1 MKGREGALLAPEEA
15 RRFMATYKQVAM
27 ALHQL
32 LRKSIPGDPRTML
45 QAARHLLQ
53 QQPDLLERAI
63 KQLRR
68 RQLQPDG
75 EVIEALRQLRPS
87 QWLFLKDLKGGAI
100 FLDREWQA
108 AYSVAGLTQ
117 SPGQIIGP
125 GGCLVE
131 TALCPFAGRILC
143 DGIFVDASPLGPEQ
157 GRRVQE
163 RYRALKAAGHVYGD
177 PARAPLWTSAASD
190 PQPQA
195 TSRLPSKGR
204 PQAGGPPAHPHGEG
218 SAAAAT
224 PSPPANPTAANNTGK
239 HQLLQRK
246 LADLVT
252 RQRYSQAL
260 RVREQALRR
269 QPDLE
274 LRPSEAQLWCLEGR
288 QALAE
293 GQLQRAET
301 ALARAVDLGLQ
312 GEPQYLLARLW
323 LERGQP
329 ERGLALLQASFETG
343 SLPLEYAGAYLK
355 LLLISGQ
362 PERVRELVRQ
372 QRQRFQPQQIHWAAG
387 VLSLL
392 DGDPTHAQR
401 QFRQM
406 TGPASPG
413 DLAGLWRAWAA
424 LEAGDATAAS
434 AALHQHDHPARA
446 AVALAMVA
454 LAMAARTEQ
463 RPGELLDLEQR
474 DLPRRGLALALELL
488 HQLRQQ
494 NLLSAA
500 QLLLN
505 HERLVLAAVPELAA
519 LRRPLLLLAGQQ
531 ALEREAPTEA
541 IRCWRPIVDRPSLDP
556 ELALRLY
563 PLLDQG
569 DDDTWPEAERLAS
582 QLQSWVR
589 RAAHDTPAA
598 WPQPLLT
605 ATQARL
611 HCWQAD
617 QHLRLGLPQQA
628 RRSVDL
634 ARQLAPELPDVIGR
648 QGMLAYVNG
657 QDSSA
662 IPLLWQALD
671 NGCRASHVYEVLEEA
686 LEESGQPAE
695 HLRLQRQHGA
705 SFGITPRPGPERT
718 LVPAWLDALSRKD
731 VLDLANVLS
740 TTAETGPALQALRI
754 FGDHILP
761 PPETCGADSAG
772 LKLNKVNLN
781 LLAAAVRWDS
791 LIAAQPPLEQ
801 VEAIT
806 AILVAIQRFTLRTG
820 KAMRSQIESRL
831 AELEALTA
839 QPGTVHGEQA
849 LQNLLLLAGLRL
861 RRQEALRQEATRLLR
876 RTHQPERLLPRALLD
891 LRLLTSTKPWLA
903 IVEELRRQDPQNP
916 LLLLALATMQR
927 TLTTPYERLAD
938 QAFELARRQQDSQAL
953 AACRRERWWAEES
966 YDRELAHRKA
976 QSMQQSPG
984 WQQLIDSFD
993 IRGMLEARAREESME
1008 PLSEEQLQAVLPDLE
1023 RRMAAEL
1030 ARTNGEGQNP
1040 GGIAR
1045 ESIDKLEDNRDDG
1058 PAPRQR
1064 GRRRTFMDL

>member
-1 MKGREGALLAPEEA
+1 MKGHEGALLTPEEA
-15 RRFMATYKQVAM
+15 RRFMDTYKQVAL
-27 ALHQL
+27 AVHQL

-45 QAARHLLQ
+45 QAARHQLQ
-53 QQPDLLERAI
+53 QQPDLLERAVR
-63 KQLRR
+63 QLRR

-87 QWLFLKDLKGGAI
+87 QWLFVKDLKNGAI
-100 FLDREWQA
+100 FLDQEWQA

-125 GGCLVE
+125 GCCLVE
-131 TALCPFAGRILC
+131 TALCPFAGRLLC
-143 DGIFVDASPLGPEQ
+143 DGIFVDATPLGPEQ
-157 GRRVQE
+157 KRRVQE
-163 RYRALKAAGHVYGD
+163 RYRTLRAAGHVYGD
-177 PARAPLWTSAASD
+177 PARMPLWTSAASD
-190 PQPQA
+190 SPPE
-195 TSRLPSKGR
+195 TISRPPTKGR
-204 PQAGGPPAHPHGEG
+204 PQAGGTPARPHREG
-218 SAAAAT
+218 SAAAAPLSPR
-224 PSPPANPTAANNTGK
+224 PSPSAAGK
-239 HQLLQRK
+239 AGELQLLQQK
-246 LADLVT
+246 LTDLVA

-269 QPDLE
+269 QPDLK

-293 GQLQRAET
+293 GQSQRAET
-301 ALARAVDLGLQ
+301 ALARAVDLGLP

-329 ERGLALLQASFETG
+329 ERGLALLQASFEAG

-413 DLAGLWRAWAA
+413 DLAGLWRAWAT
-424 LEAGDATAAS
+424 LEAGDTNAAA
-434 AALHQHDHPARA
+434 AALHQDDHPARA
-446 AVALAMVA
+446 AVA

-463 RPGELLDLEQR
+463 RPGELLDLERR

-494 NLLSAA
+494 NLLCAA

-589 RAAHDTPAA
+589 RAARDSPAA

-617 QHLRLGLPQQA
+617 QHLRLGRRQQA
-628 RRSVDL
+628 RRNVEM
-634 ARQLAPELPDVIGR
+634 AHQLAPGLPDVIGR
-648 QGMLAYVNG
+648 QGMLAYVMG
-657 QDSSA
+657 EDGHA
-662 IPLLWQALD
+662 ISLLWQALD
-671 NGCRASHVYEVLEEA
+671 NGCRGNPVYEVLDEA
-686 LEESGQPAE
+686 LQQSGQSAE
-695 HLRLQRQHGA
+695 RLRLQRQHGA
-705 SFGITPRPGPERT
+705 SFGITLQPEPEQT
-718 LVPAWLDALSRKD
+718 MIPAWLDALSRKD

-740 TTAETGPALQALRI
+740 ATAETGPALQALRI
-754 FGDHILP
+754 FGDHLLP
-761 PPETCGADSAG
+761 QPDACSDGSAG
-772 LKLNKVNLN
+772 LQLNKVNLN
-781 LLAAAVRWDS
+781 LLEAAVRWDT
-791 LIAAQPPLEQ
+791 LIAALPPLEQ

-806 AILVAIQRFTLRTG
+806 AILVAIQRFTLRTS
-820 KAMRSQIESRL
+820 KAMRSQIASRL
-831 AELEALTA
+831 AELEALA
-839 QPGTVHGEQA
+839 AAPGTTHGERA
-849 LQNLLLLAGLRL
+849 LQSLLLLAGLRL

-876 RTHQPERLLPRALLD
+876 RSHQPERLLPRVLLD

-938 QAFELARRQQDSQAL
+938 QAFELARRQQDSEAL

-976 QSMQQSPG
+976 QSMQPCPS

-993 IRGMLEARAREESME
+993 IQGMLAARAREESME
-1008 PLSEEQLQAVLPDLE
+1008 PLSEEQLQAMLPDLE
-1023 RRMAAEL
+1023 RRMAAD
-1030 ARTNGEGQNP
+1030 NG
-1040 GGIAR
+1040 
-1045 ESIDKLEDNRDDG
+1045 DDE